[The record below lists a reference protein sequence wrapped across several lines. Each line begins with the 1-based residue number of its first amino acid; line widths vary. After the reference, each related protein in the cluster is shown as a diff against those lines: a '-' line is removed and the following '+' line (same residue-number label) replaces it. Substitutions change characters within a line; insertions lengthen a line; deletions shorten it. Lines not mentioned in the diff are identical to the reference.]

1 MPTPLARVRPS
12 PAILHDV
19 RHRVTVKPLR
29 VHSYNAELACH
40 TTRIVGYRWTCS
52 CGARG
57 KMSSD
62 VKAAREGA
70 RTHRVVH
77 AV

>member
-1 MPTPLARVRPS
+1 M
-12 PAILHDV
+12 
-19 RHRVTVKPLR
+19 RHKVKVAPLR

-40 TTRIVGYRWTCS
+40 TSRIVGYRWTCS

-57 KMSSD
+57 QARAS
-62 VKAAREGA
+62 VQAARQGA